1 MSFPTIHWV
10 GRKGLKSKLSIFT
23 NLRIAR
29 RKLISYSK
37 RKGVD
42 KALHQIEQAIKKSKH
57 STGDEEEVGDP
68 VKVISHLQDLLDK
81 AQRQLAN
88 RKSVVQSDSS
98 ESNTTPGMSQSQQ
111 PSAARLST
119 DDVALDDA
127 ENPLQLLARASDLQ
141 LVPPAIARAS
151 NSPNSLSSPGTVYM
165 NHPVRGVDSFFV
177 PIKASL
183 DIGPELDP
191 VDLGLITLE
200 DANNLFALYEL

>member
-1 MSFPTIHWV
+1 
-10 GRKGLKSKLSIFT
+10 
-23 NLRIAR
+23 
-29 RKLISYSK
+29 
-37 RKGVD
+37 
-42 KALHQIEQAIKKSKH
+42 
-57 STGDEEEVGDP
+57 

-88 RKSVVQSDSS
+88 QKPVVQPDSS
-98 ESNTTPGMSQSQQ
+98 GSNATPNLSQSQQ

-141 LVPPAIARAS
+141 LVPPAIAQHRAS

-165 NHPVRGVDSFFV
+165 GHPARGVDSFFV

-183 DIGPELDP
+183 DVGPELDP
-191 VDLGLITLE
+191 VDLGLITFD
-200 DANNLFALYEL
+200 DANNLFALYEPCYLVSVA

>member
-1 MSFPTIHWV
+1 
-10 GRKGLKSKLSIFT
+10 
-23 NLRIAR
+23 
-29 RKLISYSK
+29 
-37 RKGVD
+37 
-42 KALHQIEQAIKKSKH
+42 
-57 STGDEEEVGDP
+57 
-68 VKVISHLQDLLDK
+68 
-81 AQRQLAN
+81 
-88 RKSVVQSDSS
+88 
-98 ESNTTPGMSQSQQ
+98 MSQSQQ

-200 DANNLFALYEL
+200 DANNLFSLYEP